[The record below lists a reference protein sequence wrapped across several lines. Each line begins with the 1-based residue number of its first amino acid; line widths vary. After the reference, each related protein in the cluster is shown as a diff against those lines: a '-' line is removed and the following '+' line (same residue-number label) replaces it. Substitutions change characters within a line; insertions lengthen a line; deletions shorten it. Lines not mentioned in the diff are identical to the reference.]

1 MDDSRNQVAE
11 FAGLASVADDTRHS
25 LLQKIAELIA
35 EAKGLN
41 MPETAFLLKMAH
53 LDLQTKIYRIDDAE
67 LQTFIGAIRSSVGQ

>member
-1 MDDSRNQVAE
+1 MDDSRNQIAE
-11 FAGLASVADDTRHS
+11 LGGLASVADDERHA

-35 EAKGLN
+35 EANTLN

-67 LQTFIGAIRSSVGQ
+67 LQTFIGVVRSSIEQ

>member
-1 MDDSRNQVAE
+1 MDDSRNQIAE
-11 FAGLASVADDTRHS
+11 LGGLASVADDERHA

-35 EAKGLN
+35 EAKTLN

-67 LQTFIGAIRSSVGQ
+67 LQTFIGVVRSSIEQ